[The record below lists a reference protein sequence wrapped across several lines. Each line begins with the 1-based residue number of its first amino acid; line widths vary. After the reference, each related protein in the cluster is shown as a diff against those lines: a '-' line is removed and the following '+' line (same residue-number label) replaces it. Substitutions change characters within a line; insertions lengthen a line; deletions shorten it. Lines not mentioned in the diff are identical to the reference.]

1 MTRLWIPVLLLAT
14 AANVMAE
21 QRSLYS
27 VHIKTTSKDGL
38 QTVVPYLEAQA
49 AATLRYR
56 LVSTKSGKAGRSVT
70 SQEGTVEAACCL
82 PQPLA
87 TLKLSVAPSD
97 HYVISVTLFDGSNI
111 VAEETIRFPE

>member
-1 MTRLWIPVLLLAT
+1 MTRLWIPVFLLAT
-14 AANVMAE
+14 AANAMAE
-21 QRSLYS
+21 QRSLFT
-27 VHIKTTSKDGL
+27 VHIQTTSKDGL
-38 QTVVPYLEAQA
+38 QTVVPYLEARS

-56 LVSTKSGKAGRSVT
+56 LVSTKSGKAGHSVT
-70 SQEGTVEAACCL
+70 SQEGTVEAACCA

-111 VAEETIRFPE
+111 VAEETIRFPD